1 MSGIG
6 GMPGRSWRSARLLA
20 LGAAVAAALAAQ
32 AAATATAA
40 AEQPVDEPASGP
52 VVAEPLDSAG
62 SSGSSGSRDPRRG
75 ARLFETLE
83 IAIEG
88 GMLLPQGELGEI
100 LEASPLPAIR
110 LTTSYYG
117 NWGAWASMAGTRLD
131 GPGSPVAVGW
141 LASVA
146 GLEYRHGPAWI
157 PAVGAG
163 IGLYYVRSLE
173 AGEEGSGYLFLQD
186 GESEFGM
193 QGSLR
198 WTRRL
203 GRALGLHAG
212 IRFDLMFTAPRYS
225 RATALNLGASW
236 TR

>member
-1 MSGIG
+1 MSGPG
-6 GMPGRSWRSARLLA
+6 GMRGRPGRAAWHLA
-20 LGAAVAAALAAQ
+20 LCAALAVASVVR
-32 AAATATAA
+32 AA
-40 AEQPVDEPASGP
+40 AEEASGDPGPGP
-52 VVAEPLDSAG
+52 VAG
-62 SSGSSGSRDPRRG
+62 SPDSSGGRDPGSG

-83 IAIEG
+83 ISVEG
-88 GMLLPQGELGEI
+88 GILVPQGDLAEVLD
-100 LEASPLPAIR
+100 AAPLPGIR

-117 NWGAWASMAGTRLD
+117 NWRAWASMAGARLD
-131 GPGSPVAVGW
+131 GPESPVAVGW

-157 PAVGAG
+157 PALGAG
-163 IGLYYVRSLE
+163 LGLYYIRGLEE
-173 AGEEGSGYLFLQD
+173 AGEEGGGYLFLED

-203 GRALGLHAG
+203 GKVLGLHAG

-225 RATALNLGASW
+225 RAAALNLGASW

>member
-1 MSGIG
+1 MSGSG
-6 GMPGRSWRSARLLA
+6 VVKARPGKTAWLPA
-20 LGAAVAAALAAQ
+20 LGAALALCTAMTAAPAAA
-32 AAATATAA
+32 
-40 AEQPVDEPASGP
+40 DEAPGESGSGP
-52 VVAEPLDSAG
+52 VAESLDSSGAG
-62 SSGSSGSRDPRRG
+62 KTGSG

-83 IAIEG
+83 ISIEG
-88 GMLLPQGELGEI
+88 GMLAPLGDLAEV
-100 LEASPLPAIR
+100 LDASPLPGIR

-117 NWGAWASMAGTRLD
+117 NWSAWASMAGTRLD

-146 GLEYRHGPAWI
+146 GLEYRHGPVWV
-157 PAVGAG
+157 PALGAG

-173 AGEEGSGYLFLQD
+173 AGKQGGGYLFLED

-212 IRFDLMFTAPRYS
+212 VRFDLMFTSPRYS